1 MHPFLRKRL
10 SVLRV
15 AEQIDELLLKHEL
28 RLESSIDPEL
38 GDFHHVKEADQYHL
52 DAFLQPESH
61 VLEQQEDPEVFRS
74 LCVVLSGRGSPTF
87 QVQFSHKDAVVEDAS
102 RGGPLTEPLVDVLF
116 DMIGKRFYH
125 SDQALTH
132 EQGMKLVEAMIL
144 RVKDI
149 ESKK

>member
-1 MHPFLRKRL
+1 
-10 SVLRV
+10 
-15 AEQIDELLLKHEL
+15 
-28 RLESSIDPEL
+28 
-38 GDFHHVKEADQYHL
+38 
-52 DAFLQPESH
+52 
-61 VLEQQEDPEVFRS
+61 
-74 LCVVLSGRGSPTF
+74 
-87 QVQFSHKDAVVEDAS
+87 VVEDAS
-102 RGGPLTEPLVDVLF
+102 RGGPLTEPLVDLLF